1 MNPSNGNHQMYQTNE
16 ELLDAIRLGK
26 DSSLDFRTV
35 IFSGSTIEGPRRDE
49 LAEELAA
56 FANAKGGVL
65 VLGVDGKTKEI
76 FGIPDGRF
84 DDLSSFVRNV
94 ASESIEPPL
103 NSNIFRIE
111 LPDATGS
118 SVPLLGVHIDRS
130 LFVHAVEG
138 RYFIRVGSGKR
149 TMSTDYFARL
159 MQQRSQTGMIRFDE
173 SIVPGTDPSTLS
185 KKLVERFRTEL
196 SNPDFATFASNLAM
210 LRPDFDGE
218 IRATVAGVLIA
229 TENPRDFLPN
239 AFIQAVAY
247 RGTFATAFDDLRNY
261 QSDAEDIEGPLDEQV
276 IGACQ
281 FVFRNMTVAGS
292 KDLGRTDLPQYH
304 LTAIFEAMVNA
315 VAHRDY
321 SMHGS
326 KIRLRMF
333 ADQIKLHIPGDLAN
347 SMDVDALPARQA
359 TRNEAIASLLAK
371 TPVRLTLRGFETPRQ
386 FMMDRRG
393 EGVNQILL
401 RSERL
406 SGRRPVYETVGDG
419 ELILTIFAANP
430 TPQAVPSNGG
440 DDE

>member
-1 MNPSNGNHQMYQTNE
+1 MNPSNRNNHMFQTNE

-35 IFSGSTIEGPRRDE
+35 IFSGSTIKGLAQDE
-49 LAEELAA
+49 LAEDLAA
-56 FANAKGGVL
+56 FANAKGGLL

-76 FGIPDGRF
+76 FGIPNGRF

-94 ASESIEPPL
+94 ASERIEPPL

-118 SVPLLGVHIDRS
+118 PVPLLGVHIDRS

-173 SIVPGTDPSTLS
+173 SIVPGTDANTLS
-185 KKLVERFRTEL
+185 KKLVERFRTEI
-196 SNPDFATFASNLAM
+196 SNPDCATFARNLAM

-218 IRATVAGVLIA
+218 IRATVAGVLIG
-229 TENPRDFLPN
+229 THNPREFLAN

-247 RGTFATAFDDLRNY
+247 RGTFATAFDDLGNY
-261 QSDAEDIEGPLDEQV
+261 QGDAEDIKGPLDEQV
-276 IGACQ
+276 IGACK

-292 KDLGRTDLPQYH
+292 KDMGRTDLPQYD

-406 SGRRPVYETVGDG
+406 SGRRPVYETIGDG
-419 ELILTIFAANP
+419 ELVLTIFAANP
-430 TPQAVPSNGG
+430 TPQAATEHRG
-440 DDE
+440 DDA

>member
-1 MNPSNGNHQMYQTNE
+1 MYRTNE
-16 ELLDAIRLGK
+16 DLLQAIRLGE
-26 DSSLDFRTV
+26 DSSLELKEV
-35 IFSGSTIEGPRRDE
+35 VFSGSKIKGPGRDE

-56 FANAKGGVL
+56 FANARGGVL
-65 VLGVDGKTKEI
+65 VLGVDDKTKEVI
-76 FGIPDGRF
+76 GIPQQCLEDVET
-84 DDLSSFVRNV
+84 FVRDIAND
-94 ASESIEPPL
+94 SIDPPL
-103 NSNIFRIE
+103 YLNIYRIE
-111 LPDATGS
+111 LPDATGNP
-118 SVPLLGVHIDRS
+118 VPLVRVDIDRS
-130 LFVHAVEG
+130 LFVHAAKG
-138 RYFIRVGSGKR
+138 KYMIRVGSSKR
-149 TMSTDYFARL
+149 PMATDYLARL
-159 MQQRSQTGMIRFDE
+159 LQQRSQTGLIRFDE
-173 SIVPGTDPSTLS
+173 QIVPGTTVSTLS

-196 SNPDFATFASNLAM
+196 SDPDFSTFARKLSM
-210 LRPDFDGE
+210 LRPDFNGMF
-218 IRATVAGVLIA
+218 RSTVAGVLIG
-229 TENPRDFLPN
+229 TEKPREFLPN

-247 RGTFATAFDDLRNY
+247 KGTYDTAFDDLNWY
-261 QSDAEDIEGPLDEQV
+261 QSDAEDIEGPLDQQV

-292 KDLGRTDLPQYH
+292 KDMGRSDLPQYD

-333 ADQIKLHIPGDLAN
+333 ADQLKLHIPGDLAN

-406 SGRRPVYETVGDG
+406 SGRRPVYETIADG
-419 ELILTIFAANP
+419 ELVLTIFAANP
-430 TPQAVPSNGG
+430 TPKATPSDGG
-440 DDE
+440 EDA

>member
-1 MNPSNGNHQMYQTNE
+1 MYETNV
-16 ELLDAIRLGK
+16 ELLQAIRLGE
-26 DSSLDFRTV
+26 DSSLELKEV
-35 IFSGSTIEGPRRDE
+35 VFSGSKVKGPGRDE

-65 VLGVDGKTKEI
+65 VLGVDDKSKDI
-76 FGIPDGRF
+76 LGIPVHRLEEVETLLRD
-84 DDLSSFVRNV
+84 V
-94 ASESIEPPL
+94 ANDSVDPPL
-103 NSNIFRIE
+103 YLSIHRIE
-111 LPDATGS
+111 LPDAMGKP
-118 SVPLLGVHIDRS
+118 VPVIRVDIDRS
-130 LFVHAVEG
+130 LFVHAARG
-138 RYFIRVGSGKR
+138 KYLIRVGSSKR
-149 TMSTDYFARL
+149 PMAADYLARL
-159 MQQRSQTGMIRFDE
+159 MQQRSQARLIRFDE
-173 SIVPGTDPSTLS
+173 QVVPGTSINTLS
-185 KKLVERFRTEL
+185 AKLIERYRSEL
-196 SNPDFATFASNLAM
+196 SDPDLETFANKLAM
-210 LRPDFDGE
+210 VRPDIDGVM
-218 IRATVAGVLIA
+218 RATVAGVLFA
-229 TENPRDFLPN
+229 TEKPRDFLPN

-247 RGTFATAFDDLRNY
+247 RGTFATAFDDLSNY
-261 QSDAEDIEGPLDEQV
+261 QGDAEDIEGPLDEQV
-276 IGACQ
+276 IRACQ

-292 KDLGRTDLPQYH
+292 KDLGRTDLPQYD

-333 ADQIKLHIPGDLAN
+333 ADQIRLNVPGDLAN

-371 TPVRLTLRGFETPRQ
+371 TPVHMSLRGFETPRQ

-406 SGRRPVYETVGDG
+406 SGRRPVYETLGDG

-430 TPQAVPSNGG
+430 MLQPVPSDGG
-440 DDE
+440 DDA

>member
-1 MNPSNGNHQMYQTNE
+1 MYQTTQ
-16 ELLDAIRLGK
+16 ELLQAIRLGE
-26 DSSLDFRTV
+26 DSSLELKAV
-35 IFSGSTIEGPRRDE
+35 VFSGVKIKGPGRDE

-65 VLGVDGKTKEI
+65 VLGVDDKTKDI
-76 FGIPDGRF
+76 LGIPVQRLEEVETLIRD
-84 DDLSSFVRNV
+84 V
-94 ASESIEPPL
+94 ANDSIDPPL
-103 NSNIFRIE
+103 YLTIHRIE
-111 LPDATGS
+111 LPDAMGTPI
-118 SVPLLGVHIDRS
+118 PLIRIDIDRS
-130 LFVHAVEG
+130 LFVHAAKG
-138 RYFIRVGSGKR
+138 KYQIRVGSSKR
-149 TMSTDYFARL
+149 PMAADYLARL
-159 MQQRSQTGMIRFDE
+159 MQQRSQARLIRFDE
-173 SIVPGTDPSTLS
+173 HVVPGTSINTLS
-185 KKLVERFRTEL
+185 LKLIERYRSEL
-196 SNPDFATFASNLAM
+196 SDPDLETFANKLAM
-210 LRPDFDGE
+210 VRPDAEGA
-218 IRATVAGVLIA
+218 IRATVAGVLFA

-281 FVFRNMTVAGS
+281 FVFRNMTVAGT
-292 KDLGRTDLPQYH
+292 KDLGRSDLPQYD
-304 LTAIFEAMVNA
+304 LTAVFEAMVNA

-321 SMHGS
+321 SMPGS

-333 ADQIKLHIPGDLAN
+333 ADRLKLHIPGDLAN

-406 SGRRPVYETVGDG
+406 SGRRPIYETVGDG
-419 ELILTIFAANP
+419 ELILTIFAAIPP
-430 TPQAVPSNGG
+430 TPSTTADGG
-440 DDE
+440 SHV

>member
-1 MNPSNGNHQMYQTNE
+1 MYQTTQ
-16 ELLDAIRLGK
+16 ELLQAIRLGE
-26 DSSLDFRTV
+26 DSSLELKAV
-35 IFSGSTIEGPRRDE
+35 VFSGAKVKGPGRDE

-65 VLGVDGKTKEI
+65 VLGVDDKTKDI
-76 FGIPDGRF
+76 LGIPAQRLEEVETLIRD
-84 DDLSSFVRNV
+84 V
-94 ASESIEPPL
+94 ANDSIDPPL
-103 NSNIFRIE
+103 YLTIHRIE
-111 LPDATGS
+111 LPDAMGNP
-118 SVPLLGVHIDRS
+118 VAVIRVDIDRS
-130 LFVHAVEG
+130 LFVHAARG
-138 RYFIRVGSGKR
+138 KYQIRVGSSKR
-149 TMSTDYFARL
+149 PMAADYLARL
-159 MQQRSQTGMIRFDE
+159 MQQRSQARLIRFDE
-173 SIVPGTDPSTLS
+173 QVVPGTSIKTLS
-185 KKLVERFRTEL
+185 SKLVERYRSEL
-196 SNPDFATFASNLAM
+196 SDPDLETFANKLAM
-210 LRPDFDGE
+210 VRPDTDGVM
-218 IRATVAGVLIA
+218 RATVAGVLFA
-229 TENPRDFLPN
+229 TEDPREFLPN

-247 RGTFATAFDDLRNY
+247 RGTLATAFDDLSNY
-261 QSDAEDIEGPLDEQV
+261 QGDAEDIEGPLDEQV

-281 FVFRNMTVAGS
+281 FVFRNMTVSGS
-292 KDLGRTDLPQYH
+292 KDLGRTDLPQYD

-371 TPVRLTLRGFETPRQ
+371 TPVRLALRGFETPRQ

-406 SGRRPVYETVGDG
+406 SGRRPVYETIGDG
-419 ELILTIFAANP
+419 ELVLSIYAANP
-430 TPQAVPSNGG
+430 TPKAAPSDGG
-440 DDE
+440 EDA